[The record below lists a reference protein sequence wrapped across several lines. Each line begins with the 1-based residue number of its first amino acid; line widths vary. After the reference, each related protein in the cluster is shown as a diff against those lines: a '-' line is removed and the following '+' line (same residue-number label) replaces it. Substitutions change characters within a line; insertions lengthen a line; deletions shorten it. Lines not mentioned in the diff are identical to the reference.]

1 MFDSTLYPKTKQV
14 LTKLAPIQIVK
25 QFYLAG
31 GTGLAL
37 QLGHRKSI
45 DLDLF
50 TRNYPKNELLLAQLK
65 SFSPRITQQAEGTL
79 DVIIDQVKVSFLE
92 YDYPLIAD
100 KHQYQRMD
108 VADVKDIACMKLT
121 AISSRGS
128 KKDFVDLYF
137 ILQDYTLDQIWT
149 WFEQKYKEV
158 DYQKLHMLKSIVYF
172 DDADQDPEVNYLEP
186 VEWAMIKQS
195 LVNKISALASEKLG
209 FSSASQI

>member
-14 LTKLAPIQIVK
+14 LTKLAPVEIVK

-50 TRNYPKNELLLAQLK
+50 TANYPKNELLLAQLRP
-65 SFSPRITQQAEGTL
+65 FSPKITQQAEGTL

-100 KHQYQRMD
+100 KNQYQQLD
-108 VADVKDIACMKLT
+108 IANVKDIACMKLT

-128 KKDFVDLYF
+128 KKDFIDLYF
-137 ILQDYTLDQIWT
+137 ILQDYSLDQVWT
-149 WFEQKYKEV
+149 WFKQKYQQV
-158 DYQKLHMLKSIVYF
+158 DYQKLHILKSIVYF
-172 DDADQDPEVNYLEP
+172 ADANQDPEVNYLKT
-186 VEWAMIKQS
+186 VKWTKIKQA
-195 LVNKISALASEKLG
+195 LVNKTSKFAGRKMG
-209 FSSASQI
+209 FDIN